1 MLHNSLQMLIVS
13 LQLLRS
19 SCLRLFAG
27 VDDVLMLFSILSG
40 VLVDRI
46 SHIISLCYII
56 NYWLPTIDILN
67 YTFSHIYVYS
77 LTAFWGLV

>member
-1 MLHNSLQMLIVS
+1 MLIVS
-13 LQLLRS
+13 AALSSQLLQS

-27 VDDVLMLFSILSG
+27 VDDAPMLFSILSG

-46 SHIISLCYII
+46 SHSYLSLCYII
-56 NYWLPTIDILN
+56 NYWLPTVNILN

-77 LTAFWGLV
+77 LTAF